1 MNDATG
7 SLFYDYSVLVIAEPE
22 FRNGDNKS
30 YLDKLVAFLK
40 DRAGESALRV
50 ITVEGKYNCPGFEAR
65 PSDDRNKTAFVKGVE
80 DYLTQLNEIVVI
92 TKYENDAYLDSLNTR
107 ASEAGTTVSFY
118 GY

>member
-1 MNDATG
+1 MNDTT
-7 SLFYDYSVLVIAEPE
+7 SSMFYDYSVLVIAEPE
-22 FRNGDNKS
+22 FRDGDRTA
-30 YLDKLVAFLK
+30 YTDKLVKFLK
-40 DRAGESALRV
+40 ERAGDATLRIV
-50 ITVEGKYNCPGFEAR
+50 TVDGKYTFPGFEAR

-92 TKYENDAYLDSLNTR
+92 AKYENNTFFDALNTR

>member
-1 MNDATG
+1 MNSATG
-7 SLFYDYSVLVIAEPE
+7 SLFYDYSVLVIADPE
-22 FRNGDNKS
+22 FRNGDCETYKERLTK
-30 YLDKLVAFLK
+30 YLK

-50 ITVEGKYNCPGFEAR
+50 ITVEGKYNFPSFQAM

-92 TKYENDAYLDSLNTR
+92 TKYPNDSFLEALNYR
-107 ASEAGTTVSFY
+107 ASEAGTTLSFY